1 MGRYTGPVCRQ
12 CRREMTKLFLKGA
25 RCFTDKCPIDKGIP
39 VPGQH
44 GPAARRARKMS
55 DYGTQLRE
63 KQKLRR
69 TYGLQEGQFH
79 LVYERAIRR
88 HGVTGEIML
97 QQLEMRLDNLI
108 YRAGFAMSR
117 ACARQFVRHNHV
129 TVNGH
134 KANIPSMELKAGDV
148 IAVRSRDRSKA
159 LASTAYASISNRQMP
174 EWLKVDEKNLT
185 CEVLSVPTREQINP
199 AVDEQ
204 LVVELYSR

>member
-25 RCFTDKCPIDKGIP
+25 RCFTEKCPIDSDKP

-44 GPAARRARKMS
+44 GGNRRPRKMS

-69 TYGLQEGQFH
+69 TYGLQEGQFR
-79 LVYERAIRR
+79 LVYDRAMRAK
-88 HGVTGEIML
+88 GVTGTVML
-97 QQLEMRLDNLI
+97 QNLEMRLDNVI
-108 YRAGFAMSR
+108 YRMGFAMSR

-129 TVNGH
+129 RINGH
-134 KANIPSMELKAGDV
+134 KANIPSMLVKPGDV
-148 IAVRSRDRSKA
+148 VSVRDRDRSKTM
-159 LASTAYASISNRQMP
+159 ASAAYASVSNRQMP
-174 EWLKVDEKNLT
+174 EWIRVDEKNLRG
-185 CEVLSVPTREQINP
+185 EILSVPTREQIAP
-199 AVDEQ
+199 VVDEQ

>member
-25 RCFTDKCPIDKGIP
+25 RCFTEKCPIDSDKP

-44 GPAARRARKMS
+44 GGNRRPRKMS
-55 DYGTQLRE
+55 DYGSQLRE

-69 TYGLQEGQFH
+69 TYGLQEGQFR
-79 LVYERAIRR
+79 LVYDRAIRA
-88 HGVTGEIML
+88 HGVTGTVML
-97 QQLEMRLDNLI
+97 QNLEMRLDNVI
-108 YRAGFAMSR
+108 YRMGFAMSR

-129 TVNGH
+129 QINGH
-134 KANIPSMELKAGDV
+134 KANIPSMLVKPGDV
-148 IAVRSRDRSKA
+148 IAVRDRDRSKTM
-159 LASTAYASISNRQMP
+159 ASAAFASVSNRQMP
-174 EWLKVDEKNLT
+174 EWIRVDEKNLRG
-185 CEVLSVPTREQINP
+185 EILSVPTREQIAP